1 MISNEWL
8 PMSDSSRSPRKSMR
22 YPVWL
27 MAKCRGSMGRMS
39 DIILSDLSTDGCG
52 VTIAEGLLKPGQL
65 VVVRLQS
72 LEGLAGKV
80 VWVRG
85 TKAGVKFDRPLYG
98 PVVDHLVR
106 VQLTTAPPRNTVTRN
121 PARRI

>member
-1 MISNEWL
+1 
-8 PMSDSSRSPRKSMR
+8 MR

-27 MAKCRGSMGRMS
+27 TASCRGSMGRMS

-52 VTIAEGLLKPGQL
+52 VTLAEGLLKPGQL

-72 LEGLAGKV
+72 LEGLAGNV

-85 TKAGVKFDRPLYG
+85 KKAGVKFERPLYG
-98 PVVDHLVR
+98 PVLEHIVK
-106 VQLTTAPPRNTVTRN
+106 VQLSAAPRNTVTRN